1 MAKWNN
7 IIAFA
12 GSTTD
17 NTGSVEFDGDSTITG
32 SLFITQNIT
41 ASGNISASGDIIVG
55 NITSNGLGGV
65 NILGGLEVGPT
76 LQFQTQ
82 SSPPTVVEG
91 ALYVDSDNNLYIGQ

>member
-32 SLFITQNIT
+32 SLFVTQDIT
-41 ASGNISASGDIIVG
+41 ASGAISASG
-55 NITSNGLGGV
+55 
-65 NILGGLEVGPT
+65 
-76 LQFQTQ
+76 
-82 SSPPTVVEG
+82 TVVG
-91 ALYVDSDNNLYIGQ
+91 LNISGTNTGDQDLSPYVQNSQTSSMTVATASFIGSINGGTF